1 MTRRVVE
8 EAGEAP
14 PGRQRW
20 STRSLAREVGISA
33 HSVARIW
40 RNPGLKPHRLR
51 TFRVSRDKKLEE
63 KFWDVVGLHLG
74 NRTREPDA
82 RSSVVEQPA
91 AEPRRR
97 VEPAATAATPAS
109 VEYDEGAALARLKAQ
124 AAAMA
129 VTEAD
134 KVAAEIRI
142 LGPACAQCG
151 ARRDG
156 GCRCGEPTDDDDRR
170 AEASLDAIRDG
181 DDGDDPGLAPIL
193 FI

>member
-1 MTRRVVE
+1 MERERIEGNERAARRIAE
-8 EAGEAP
+8 T
-14 PGRQRW
+14 QR
-20 STRSLAREVGISA
+20 RY
-33 HSVARIW
+33 
-40 RNPGLKPHRLR
+40 
-51 TFRVSRDKKLEE
+51 
-63 KFWDVVGLHLG
+63 LG

-82 RSSVVEQPA
+82 RSSVVEQLA

-142 LGPACAQCG
+142 LGPAGAQCG

-181 DDGDDPGLAPIL
+181 DDVDDPGLDRYPLGYTLAGANPDTIAGNYEQ
-193 FI
+193 